1 MNNKSLRIVTVFF
14 GILCFASSAVACTTI
29 LVGKNLTAD
38 GSVMMAHTEDMD
50 PDDVGRI
57 YQVQHKEHAANETL
71 WLPWETLPQ
80 PSVTYRYWAIGNWN
94 KDKYDGDILDG
105 INENGVGMACN
116 AIWSKGPHIEGRHG
130 LKRYSLRQ
138 LILDRSK
145 SARDGVDVIADLIAK
160 YGQGN
165 TEVMD
170 IAYCLIDQKECWVV
184 EATAHN
190 WVAKRVP
197 DDGYLVWSNEICI
210 EDNWDLASPEIMEKT
225 NKNGGKKVNFKK
237 EYGLYG
243 DNDVGIGLLWNTA
256 RKARAEQLM
265 KDCNGKVTVPML
277 LRFMRDHY
285 EGTDKAHKPIHG
297 DDYYTYPA
305 KNPRPICTNESQ
317 ELLIFQMK
325 DGLPPELGAKVWIG
339 PSTPCITSVFPLYA
353 GTMSIPISYTISEQ
367 MYSLKSA
374 WWKFES
380 LQRLAD
386 KDYEK
391 YINVIRD
398 GWAAYEE
405 RIFDEASA
413 AEARA
418 SKAFDA
424 GKNDEGR
431 ALLTS
436 FTIDAMNAA
445 ENKAMTILERL
456 IGLSLS
462 APISK

>member
-1 MNNKSLRIVTVFF
+1 
-14 GILCFASSAVACTTI
+14 
-29 LVGKNLTAD
+29 
-38 GSVMMAHTEDMD
+38 
-50 PDDVGRI
+50 
-57 YQVQHKEHAANETL
+57 
-71 WLPWETLPQ
+71 
-80 PSVTYRYWAIGNWN
+80 
-94 KDKYDGDILDG
+94 
-105 INENGVGMACN
+105 
-116 AIWSKGPHIEGRHG
+116 
-130 LKRYSLRQ
+130 
-138 LILDRSK
+138 
-145 SARDGVDVIADLIAK
+145 
-160 YGQGN
+160 
-165 TEVMD
+165 
-170 IAYCLIDQKECWVV
+170 
-184 EATAHN
+184 
-190 WVAKRVP
+190 
-197 DDGYLVWSNEICI
+197 
-210 EDNWDLASPEIMEKT
+210 
-225 NKNGGKKVNFKK
+225 
-237 EYGLYG
+237 
-243 DNDVGIGLLWNTA
+243 
-256 RKARAEQLM
+256 
-265 KDCNGKVTVPML
+265 
-277 LRFMRDHY
+277 
-285 EGTDKAHKPIHG
+285 
-297 DDYYTYPA
+297 
-305 KNPRPICTNESQ
+305 
-317 ELLIFQMK
+317 
-325 DGLPPELGAKVWIG
+325 
-339 PSTPCITSVFPLYA
+339 
-353 GTMSIPISYTISEQ
+353 